1 MLIANVGAAQMIPTS
16 LNFMFAGII
25 FFLSFFQIESPRY
38 LIKKRRVQQALT
50 NMAKIRNLPEDHE
63 YVLQE
68 VNAVDM
74 QWQEEQEATKGQGP
88 LGILKEIF
96 TIPRNLYRFYLGM
109 MAQILSQW
117 SGAGSITIYA
127 VDLFALFGV
136 RGSNESL
143 LVTAVFGIV
152 KLVAALICAFVL
164 VDYIGRKRSLVS
176 GITLQALSMIYLA
189 AFLTAVPAAGEG
201 ETLSASAK
209 AASKGAIFMMY
220 LSGFGWALGWNSL
233 QYLLVAELFPLR
245 IRAVC
250 TSIIMSA
257 HFANQY
263 GNSRAVPNLL
273 LPTSK
278 GGFGPAG
285 TFWFFGAV
293 TIVGGIWVW
302 LSVPEPAGRTLEN
315 MDALFDLPWYKIG
328 LYGQKHAE
336 VEVDDSTEKRG
347 PTVVHVEGSEEA
359 RKSDV

>member
-1 MLIANVGAAQMIPTS
+1 MIPTS

-25 FFLSFFQIESPRY
+25 FILSWFQYESPRY
-38 LIKKRRVQQALT
+38 LIKKGQLDKAVT
-50 NMAKIRNLPEDHE
+50 NMTRIRRLPADHP
-63 YVLQE
+63 YVVQE
-68 VNAVDM
+68 ISAINN
-74 QWQEEQEATKGQGP
+74 QWHEEQEATKGQGA

-96 TIPRNLYRFYLGM
+96 LIHKNLYLFYLAL

-136 RGSNESL
+136 KGNNESL
-143 LVTAVFGIV
+143 LATAVFGIV
-152 KLVAALICAFVL
+152 KLVAALVCAFIL

-176 GITLQALSMIYLA
+176 GISLQALSMIYLA
-189 AFLTAVPAAGEG
+189 AFLTAVPPGEDG
-201 ETLSASAK
+201 EDIPMTSSDK

-263 GNSRAVPNLL
+263 GNSRAVPNML
-273 LPTSK
+273 LPTNK
-278 GGFGPAG
+278 GGLSPAG
-285 TFWFFGAV
+285 TFWLFGAI
-293 TIVGGIWVW
+293 TIIGGIWVW
-302 LSVPEPAGRTLEN
+302 LTIPETAGLALEE
-315 MDALFDLPWYKIG
+315 MDGLFDLPWYKIG
-328 LYGQKHAE
+328 LSGRKYADMQE
-336 VEVDDSTEKRG
+336 TEAHEKI
-347 PTVVHVEGSEEA
+347 PVTVVDHVENGNEQPKA
-359 RKSDV
+359 TAKG